1 MEVPEGIPL
10 PGDTMA
16 EEGLVSDHSFTRAP
30 EEILEQ
36 DVGSLKPNAVD
47 IFEKSSELRLESE
60 KIPTHNPDETTERDN
75 GSLDGSSIDMFE
87 KSSELRLESEESV
100 AHNQDKTSERDNGS
114 SVDVFGKPPEI
125 LVEESLW
132 SSECRTVVAESCT
145 GGLVEE
151 TDPLMFQEDHKT
163 KEEGNID
170 SESGEG
176 AEILSGDKVIEAQGS
191 LVSEDQ
197 DFEEP
202 PSKKP
207 CIDHPEPVCDVCSH
221 EVEEIVQEVGAEL
234 ENPEDLTATTEEETY
249 FPASYDFSQPPW
261 TVTGAWNEYTNVPE
275 NFLKGCKWAPDGSC
289 ILTNSD
295 DNILRIYNLPSQIYS
310 GEWDLLKEMTP
321 VLRMAEGDTIYDYC
335 WYPSMNS
342 ADPDTCFI
350 ASSSRDNPIHVWDA
364 FTGKMKASYRPY
376 NHLDE
381 LTTAHSLSF
390 SPDGSLLFAGFDKMI
405 RVFNTSRPG
414 RDFECRPTFH
424 KKQGQPGI
432 ISCIAFSPSQDIYA
446 CGSYSKCLGL
456 YSYEEGI
463 MLSVLQGHHGG
474 VTHVLFSPDGNCIF
488 TGGRK
493 DPEILCWDVRH
504 PGKILCSL
512 KREVTTNQ
520 RIYFDMEISGRYL
533 LSGDTHGLVTVW
545 DMVSPPVE
553 DILSPALQFQGQS
566 DCVNGI
572 SLHPSLP
579 ILATTSGQRTFLESD
594 DSSDESPAT
603 EWTKRSL
610 AGGNGLQLWWCG
622 GSQAK

>member
-10 PGDTMA
+10 PADTMA
-16 EEGLVSDHSFTRAP
+16 EEGLVSDHSFSHAP
-30 EEILEQ
+30 EETLEQ

-47 IFEKSSELRLESE
+47 V
-60 KIPTHNPDETTERDN
+60 
-75 GSLDGSSIDMFE
+75 FE
-87 KSSELRLESEESV
+87 KSSELRLESEEIPTHNPDETTERGHGSLDGSSV
-100 AHNQDKTSERDNGS
+100 DLFEKSSELRQESEESLAQDKTSERDNGS
-114 SVDVFGKPPEI
+114 SVDVCGKPPEI
-125 LVEESLW
+125 LVEESLGP
-132 SSECRTVVAESCT
+132 SESCTVVAESCT
-145 GGLVEE
+145 DGLVEE
-151 TDPLMFQEDHKT
+151 TDPLMSQEDHKT
-163 KEEGNID
+163 KEEENIY
-170 SESGEG
+170 SGSGEG
-176 AEILSGDKVIEAQGS
+176 AEIRSGDKVTEAQGS

-197 DFEEP
+197 DCEEP

-207 CIDHPEPVCDVCSH
+207 CIDHPELVCDVCSH
-221 EVEEIVQEVGAEL
+221 EVEEDVQEVGVEL
-234 ENPEDLTATTEEETY
+234 ANPEDLTATTEEENY

-295 DNILRIYNLPSQIYS
+295 DNILRVYNLPSQIYS
-310 GEWDLLKEMTP
+310 GEWDLLTEMTP
-321 VLRMAEGDTIYDYC
+321 VLRMAEGDTIYDYS
-335 WYPSMNS
+335 WYPTMNS
-342 ADPDTCFI
+342 ADPDTCLI

-364 FTGKMKASYRPY
+364 FTGKTKASYRPY

-381 LTTAHSLSF
+381 LTAAHSLSF

-432 ISCIAFSPSQDIYA
+432 ISCIAFSPTQDIYA

-463 MLSVLQGHHGG
+463 MLSVLHGHHGG

-504 PGKILCSL
+504 PGKLLCSM
-512 KREVTTNQ
+512 KREVNTNQ

-553 DILSPALQFQGQS
+553 GFLSPALQFQGQGN
-566 DCVNGI
+566 CVNGI

-579 ILATTSGQRTFLESD
+579 ILATTSGQRTFPESE

-603 EWTKRSL
+603 ERPKHSL
-610 AGGNGLQLWWCG
+610 AGENCLQLWWCG